1 MSSSMVSGGCW
12 SKRPPIWSA
21 VRRVVYA
28 RSVMD
33 GDACT
38 CVMNRSRVH
47 AYLGAQAVRT
57 TQLVVR
63 VRRDN
68 PHPPKGSTIVLPI
81 SAASAAFQDYADLV
95 RVIFHDPSLRVTYAF
110 P

>member
-1 MSSSMVSGGCW
+1 
-12 SKRPPIWSA
+12 
-21 VRRVVYA
+21 
-28 RSVMD
+28 
-33 GDACT
+33 
-38 CVMNRSRVH
+38 MNRSRVH